1 MPTAVMHTR
10 CSKKWLKAWESDDTM
25 IPTHTLA
32 DKYAQAFIEL
42 YDKKISSHDLERL
55 GNACD
60 NFSHNKDLMGLLG
73 LADSDIQQEMVAIL
87 QKYYKFSPCF
97 GILWNLLLAHRRLFL
112 LPAVLDSIITVYKKR
127 HTIVPVTITSS
138 HPLSRQEQERVEKF
152 LAHQTG
158 LAIIYTYSVNP
169 TLIVG
174 IRMQSPTF
182 LWERSFLKDL
192 HIMLLPF

>member
-1 MPTAVMHTR
+1 
-10 CSKKWLKAWESDDTM
+10 M

-32 DKYAQAFIEL
+32 DKYAHAFIEL

-55 GNACD
+55 ENAYN
-60 NFSHNKDLMGLLG
+60 NFSHNKDLIGLLG
-73 LADSDIQQEMVAIL
+73 LADSGIQQEMVTIL

-97 GILWNLLLAHRRLFL
+97 GILWNLLLTHRRLFL
-112 LPAVLDSIITVYKKR
+112 LPAVLDSLMTVYKKK
-127 HTIVPVTITSS
+127 HGIVPVAVTSS
-138 HPLSRQEQERVEKF
+138 HPLSRQEQEQVEKF

-158 LAIIYTYSVNP
+158 LAIIYTYSVDP

-192 HIMLLPF
+192 HIMLLPFVC